1 MKRIRL
7 IHFHAEEAM
16 ERTARLASLG
26 HEVAGDVLRDGAS
39 WVKDVRHRRPD
50 GVVIDLSRLPAHGR
64 EIGRSM
70 RLSAGLRNTP
80 IVFVGG
86 DPEKVARVR
95 ELLPDATYTSWER
108 IGPDLSRTLAAPPEK
123 PHVPPDHPGAD
134 SGRPLVEKLGFK
146 PGMAVALV
154 DAPKDVA
161 AALESQAPEGATFR
175 HDLRGRCDLAVCFV
189 TQPETFARRME
200 TLVGRLRLHAFW
212 IAWPKQ
218 GSGVASGVNQND
230 VRAAAQAAGYVD
242 AKICRIDEVWSGL
255 RFVRRKTVPSRR
267 AEDSE

>member
-16 ERTARLASLG
+16 ERTARLVSLG
-26 HEVAGDVLRDGAS
+26 HEVSGDVLRDGAS
-39 WVKDVRHRRPD
+39 WVKDVRRLRPD

-70 RLSAGLRNTP
+70 RLSTGLRSTP

-86 DPEKVARVR
+86 DPAKAARVR
-95 ELLPDATYTSWER
+95 ELLPDATYTTWER
-108 IGPDLSRTLAAPPEK
+108 MGADLGRALASPPSS
-123 PHVPPDHPGAD
+123 PHVPQDHPGAH
-134 SGRPLVEKLGFK
+134 SGKPVVEKLGFK
-146 PGMAVALV
+146 SGMTVALV
-154 DAPKDVA
+154 DAPPEVA
-161 AALESQAPEGATFR
+161 AAFGAEAPAGVVFR

-189 TQPETFARRME
+189 AGLDVLGRRME
-200 TLVGRLRLHAFW
+200 ALVGRLRLDAFW

-218 GSGVASGVNQND
+218 ASGVATDVTQTH

-242 AKICRIDEVWSGL
+242 AKICGIDAVWSGL
-255 RFVRRKTVPSRR
+255 RFVRRRTAPARR
-267 AEDSE
+267 GEDFE

>member
-16 ERTARLASLG
+16 ERTARLVSLG
-26 HEVAGDVLRDGAS
+26 HEVSGDVLRDGAS
-39 WVKDVRHRRPD
+39 WVKDVRRLRPD

-70 RLSAGLRNTP
+70 RLSPGLRSTP

-86 DPEKVARVR
+86 DPAKVARVR
-95 ELLPDATYTSWER
+95 ELLPDATYTSWDR
-108 IGPDLSRTLAAPPEK
+108 IGPDLDRTLAAPPEK
-123 PHVPPDHPGAD
+123 PHVPPDHPGANT
-134 SGRPLVEKLGFK
+134 GRPLVEKLGFK
-146 PGMAVALV
+146 SGMAVALV
-154 DAPKDVA
+154 DAPKEVA
-161 AALESQAPEGATFR
+161 AALESEAPEGIAFR

-189 TQPETFARRME
+189 TEPGTFARRME
-200 TLVGRLRLHAFW
+200 TLVGRLRMHAFW

-218 GSGVASGVNQND
+218 GSGVESGVNQTD
-230 VRAAAQAAGYVD
+230 IRAAAQDAGYVD

-255 RFVRRKTVPSRR
+255 RFVRRKTVPVRR
-267 AEDSE
+267 GEDSE